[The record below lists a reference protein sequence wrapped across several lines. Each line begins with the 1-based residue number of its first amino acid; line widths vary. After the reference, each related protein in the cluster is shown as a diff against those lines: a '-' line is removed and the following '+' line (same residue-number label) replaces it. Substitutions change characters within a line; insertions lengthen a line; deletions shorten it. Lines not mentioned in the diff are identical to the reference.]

1 VSTYVR
7 RPTRAT
13 GVDRHTRLVSG
24 PTTAEPTD
32 GRSLPP
38 VAVAVAVLVATLAGF
53 VTDHLSPPDNARTP
67 GALAAVL
74 AVVAIAGAAATLRW
88 PVPGFVLV
96 AAGLGGYVG
105 RGYPNGPI
113 YLAGL
118 AAMFVL
124 GRRSSRVV
132 ALSGLATIEVALVV
146 GWLFARHNGSLVAFY
161 PGWAAAAGA
170 VGVALRSWKFGRAE
184 QTQRRLAEERLRIA
198 RDLHDGVAHAMAT
211 INVQAAAAAHVID
224 RQPAAAKQ
232 ALAAIAQASGTVLD
246 ELNAMLRV
254 LRAAGE
260 VAERAPAP
268 GLDDLDALL
277 EPVRVAGRT
286 ARLEVHG
293 DLAAVPST
301 VATAAYRIVQESV
314 TNLLK
319 HSSARTATVAVTA
332 TDGVVRVAVTDDG
345 GPVPPPPLG
354 NGLRGMHERATATG
368 GTLTAGPAD
377 AGFAVRVEWRLP

>member
-1 VSTYVR
+1 M
-7 RPTRAT
+7 A
-13 GVDRHTRLVSG
+13 DR
-24 PTTAEPTD
+24 
-32 GRSLPP
+32 RSLPA
-38 VAVAVAVLVATLAGF
+38 VALAVAVLAATLAGF
-53 VTDHLSPPDNARTP
+53 VTWHLSPGDAREP

-74 AVVAIAGAAATLRW
+74 AVAAIAGAAATLRW
-88 PVPGFVLV
+88 PVPALLV
-96 AAGLGGYVG
+96 VATALGGYVG

-118 AAMFVL
+118 ATMFVL
-124 GRRSSRVV
+124 GRRSGRLLAV
-132 ALSGLATIEVALVV
+132 SGLVAIEVALVV
-146 GWLFARHNGSLVAFY
+146 GWLVAARNGSLVAFY

-170 VGVALRSWKFGRAE
+170 VGAALRSWRFGRAE

-260 VAERAPAP
+260 SAERAPAP

-277 EPVRVAGRT
+277 EPVRVDGRT

-293 DLAAVPST
+293 DLSAVPST

-332 TDGVVRVAVTDDG
+332 TDGVLRVAVTDDG

-368 GTLTAGPAD
+368 GTLTAGPED
-377 AGFAVRVEWRLP
+377 AGFAVRAEWRLP